1 MDIKLSYQITFKGNY
16 KHLYSPAI
24 KQLYEA
30 GIPAGHPWGWSGS
43 KFWLLTASRPKTKT
57 KLHIH

>member
-1 MDIKLSYQITFKGNY
+1 MFKGNY